1 LETFGSSEATTPII
15 GFSVVERMLAGKKPE
30 HSVKLFRCGFSI
42 ELKSVLEICKE
53 SDRIFDGT
61 GFTEFPV
68 EEGTERKNC

>member
-1 LETFGSSEATTPII
+1 
-15 GFSVVERMLAGKKPE
+15 MLAGKKPE